1 MLRWNPTRT
10 AWKAPALALAL
21 LAGPAAVPALAGPAP
36 GQVVPPPTL
45 RSVLLDW
52 SFDPLV
58 AAPLLA
64 VAALYLR
71 GRQRI
76 VERGQRWPAQRTA
89 CFLSGLGMIA
99 LALQWPIVGVD
110 PTRWRLHHLARVLY
124 VFLMVPFHAFLGVA
138 IMNSGHL
145 LAPSLGAFVRT
156 WGPTPLADQQA
167 GGAIMWGAGDIISLV
182 AVIAILASWA
192 SYEEKVAAR
201 EDRRIA
207 RERAARA
214 QAAQAAPSVRADQA
228 GAPATHRAQAAAAG
242 RRAGAGGAA
251 RVRGRAGG
259 AARPAVARV
268 DLADR
273 RGAGDRGDRHHCQGG
288 LLGKPSA
295 PVLVEEYGDF
305 QCPACA
311 NFQTAVGPTVRQLAD
326 QGRIRFVFHEQPIL
340 GRESVLAANA
350 ATCAGDQGKFWPY
363 HDLLYAEQ
371 APENSGALT
380 ADRLIQL
387 GTRAGIGGTAFARC
401 VRGGTYEPWLRQVTN
416 QGSVRGVNATPSFY
430 VDGRRVDSIATPQ
443 ALREAVAN
451 GG

>member
-58 AAPLLA
+58 AVPLLA
-64 VAALYLR
+64 VAVLYLR
-71 GRQRI
+71 GRQRV

-99 LALQWPIVGVD
+99 LALQSPIERYDTALFSVHASQHLLLAMLAAPLLAMGAPITLYALYFSPLFELSLRNQYVHDAIHLHFIAVGLLFWWPVVGVD

-167 GGAIMWGAGDIISLV
+167 GGALMWGAGDIISLV

-201 EDRRIA
+201 E
-207 RERAARA
+207 
-214 QAAQAAPSVRADQA
+214 V
-228 GAPATHRAQAAAAG
+228 
-242 RRAGAGGAA
+242 
-251 RVRGRAGG
+251 
-259 AARPAVARV
+259 
-268 DLADR
+268 
-273 RGAGDRGDRHHCQGG
+273 
-288 LLGKPSA
+288 
-295 PVLVEEYGDF
+295 
-305 QCPACA
+305 
-311 NFQTAVGPTVRQLAD
+311 
-326 QGRIRFVFHEQPIL
+326 
-340 GRESVLAANA
+340 
-350 ATCAGDQGKFWPY
+350 
-363 HDLLYAEQ
+363 
-371 APENSGALT
+371 
-380 ADRLIQL
+380 
-387 GTRAGIGGTAFARC
+387 
-401 VRGGTYEPWLRQVTN
+401 
-416 QGSVRGVNATPSFY
+416 
-430 VDGRRVDSIATPQ
+430 RRVP
-443 ALREAVAN
+443 
-451 GG
+451 

>member
-89 CFLSGLGMIA
+89 CFLSGLGLIA
-99 LALQWPIVGVD
+99 LVLFTMTLYALYFSPLFELSLRNQYVHDAIHLHFIAVGLLFWWPVVGVD

-214 QAAQAAPSVRADQA
+214 QAAQAAPSVRAD
-228 GAPATHRAQAAAAG
+228 
-242 RRAGAGGAA
+242 
-251 RVRGRAGG
+251 
-259 AARPAVARV
+259 
-268 DLADR
+268 
-273 RGAGDRGDRHHCQGG
+273 
-288 LLGKPSA
+288 
-295 PVLVEEYGDF
+295 E
-305 QCPACA
+305 
-311 NFQTAVGPTVRQLAD
+311 
-326 QGRIRFVFHEQPIL
+326 
-340 GRESVLAANA
+340 
-350 ATCAGDQGKFWPY
+350 
-363 HDLLYAEQ
+363 AE
-371 APENSGALT
+371 
-380 ADRLIQL
+380 
-387 GTRAGIGGTAFARC
+387 
-401 VRGGTYEPWLRQVTN
+401 
-416 QGSVRGVNATPSFY
+416 GS
-430 VDGRRVDSIATPQ
+430 
-443 ALREAVAN
+443 
-451 GG
+451 

>member
-1 MLRWNPTRT
+1 MLRWNPIRT

-58 AAPLLA
+58 AVPLLA
-64 VAALYLR
+64 VAVLYLR

-76 VERGQRWPAQRTA
+76 VGRGQRWPAQRTA

-99 LALQWPIVGVD
+99 LALQSPIERYDTALFSVHASQHLLLAMVAAPLLAMGAPITMLLMTTSPPVRKRIVRVVGVD

-214 QAAQAAPSVRADQA
+214 QAAQAAPSVRAD
-228 GAPATHRAQAAAAG
+228 
-242 RRAGAGGAA
+242 
-251 RVRGRAGG
+251 
-259 AARPAVARV
+259 
-268 DLADR
+268 
-273 RGAGDRGDRHHCQGG
+273 
-288 LLGKPSA
+288 
-295 PVLVEEYGDF
+295 E
-305 QCPACA
+305 
-311 NFQTAVGPTVRQLAD
+311 
-326 QGRIRFVFHEQPIL
+326 
-340 GRESVLAANA
+340 
-350 ATCAGDQGKFWPY
+350 
-363 HDLLYAEQ
+363 AE
-371 APENSGALT
+371 
-380 ADRLIQL
+380 
-387 GTRAGIGGTAFARC
+387 
-401 VRGGTYEPWLRQVTN
+401 
-416 QGSVRGVNATPSFY
+416 GS
-430 VDGRRVDSIATPQ
+430 
-443 ALREAVAN
+443 
-451 GG
+451 

>member
-1 MLRWNPTRT
+1 MLRWNPIRT

-58 AAPLLA
+58 AVPLLA
-64 VAALYLR
+64 VAVLYLR

-76 VERGQRWPAQRTA
+76 VGRGQRWPAQRTA

-99 LALQWPIVGVD
+99 LALQSPIERYDTALVSVHASQHLLLMTTSPQVRKRIVRVVHSPPVRIIGYPLVAWVLFTMTLYALYFSPLFDLSLRNQYVHDAIHLHFIAVGLLFWWPVVGVD

-214 QAAQAAPSVRADQA
+214 QAAQAAPSVRAD
-228 GAPATHRAQAAAAG
+228 
-242 RRAGAGGAA
+242 
-251 RVRGRAGG
+251 
-259 AARPAVARV
+259 
-268 DLADR
+268 
-273 RGAGDRGDRHHCQGG
+273 
-288 LLGKPSA
+288 
-295 PVLVEEYGDF
+295 E
-305 QCPACA
+305 
-311 NFQTAVGPTVRQLAD
+311 
-326 QGRIRFVFHEQPIL
+326 
-340 GRESVLAANA
+340 
-350 ATCAGDQGKFWPY
+350 
-363 HDLLYAEQ
+363 AE
-371 APENSGALT
+371 
-380 ADRLIQL
+380 
-387 GTRAGIGGTAFARC
+387 
-401 VRGGTYEPWLRQVTN
+401 
-416 QGSVRGVNATPSFY
+416 GS
-430 VDGRRVDSIATPQ
+430 
-443 ALREAVAN
+443 
-451 GG
+451 